1 MTAIFCDYFKFTL
14 PGDLSDNEITSITE
28 QYFDIPFSMFDSL
41 YQSRDRYSECYTVND
56 LVSVYRGGFAY
67 NKGTTCF
74 DISAAGLKNI
84 PQIDIADLCRLII
97 SEYGNLCRF
106 DATAD
111 DIRNVLPYDEM
122 VSLCLEDNFKK
133 RVKTKLCRNRTD
145 AETGEGIPTY
155 PEVCIQP
162 RKILFGSPK
171 SKNYLV
177 IYDKEYVSGVSYPYL
192 RVELRLTER
201 KDTAAL
207 ARVIASGADIPSYL
221 AGIIRGKL
229 DFLQDNA
236 VKKANKKTM
245 PWWNDFLQGASSA
258 KLKRDPPTASKDLT
272 ASRDIAIISRALNRL
287 VARKNSA
294 ALDQVYDMLRIHRA
308 SPEVCDL
315 IGEVITF

>member
-1 MTAIFCDYFKFTL
+1 MTAIFCDYYKFSL
-14 PGDLSDNEITSITE
+14 PGDLSDDEISKISDR
-28 QYFDIPFSMFDSL
+28 YFGIQFSQFDKL

-84 PQIDIADLCRLII
+84 PQIDIADLCRLIM

-111 DIRNVLPYDEM
+111 DTRNVLPYDEM

-145 AETGEGIPTY
+145 AETGEEIPTF

-162 RKILFGSPK
+162 RKIQFGSPK
-171 SKNYLV
+171 SKNYIV
-177 IYDKEYVSGVSYPYL
+177 VYDKEYVSGVSYPYL

-207 ARVIASGADIPSYL
+207 AKVIASGADIPSYL
-221 AGIIRGKL
+221 AGLIRGKL
-229 DFLQDNA
+229 NFLQDNA
-236 VKKANKKTM
+236 VKKSNKISM
-245 PWWNDFLQGASSA
+245 PWWDDFLQGATVQ
-258 KLKRDPPTASKDLT
+258 KLKRDTPDQSKDLT
-272 ASRDIAIISRALNRL
+272 MSREIAIIQRALGRL
-287 VARKNSA
+287 VSRQNGEGLTHAFAKIDDIR
-294 ALDQVYDMLRIHRA
+294 Y

-315 IGEVITF
+315 IGAGFTF